1 MASSTA
7 QPAAQNPLS
16 KRRRFQPPITSY
28 FASTGSNASD
38 DNDHQ
43 SGGLSYNNYS
53 SPTHTP
59 TPALPAKVQSS
70 LLTVGMRIRK
80 AVPEGYKT
88 EPKKLTEY
96 TVSHT
101 VSSSGGNPAGGD
113 TQTSSSYAELEPFCG
128 IHKIGNLAVQTFPRP
143 AEEYRDRNTQ
153 VSADTDDMSSLPSQ
167 SQESNA
173 SSAFSVNSHK
183 RSYDSD
189 LEEVDENGDNELV
202 AEIHSSASLRGS
214 LTAGGIWQ
222 DPLRLNPV
230 TETLTAA
237 PSRSQRTI
245 LSPKLGQQR
254 LQLSSF
260 QSHWKRSPGQENKDP
275 SSAVNDVVMD
285 DFEEAAFLR
294 RREEVDAEYTWDGG
308 VEVEMGG

>member
-1 MASSTA
+1 MASSA
-7 QPAAQNPLS
+7 QPAAHDPLS
-16 KRRRFQPPITSY
+16 KRRRFQPPITSF
-28 FASTGSNASD
+28 FASAGSNASD

-43 SGGLSYNNYS
+43 VGGLSYNNYS
-53 SPTHTP
+53 SPTHSP

-80 AVPEGYKT
+80 SVPEGYKT

-101 VSSSGGNPAGGD
+101 VNPSGGSPAGGY
-113 TQTSSSYAELEPFCG
+113 TQTRSCYAELEPFCG
-128 IHKIGNLAVQTFPRP
+128 MHKIGNLAVQTFPRP
-143 AEEYRDRNTQ
+143 AEGYQDRSTHM
-153 VSADTDDMSSLPSQ
+153 SADNDDMSSLPSK

-173 SSAFSVNSHK
+173 SSAFSSNSHK

-189 LEEVDENGDNELV
+189 LEDVDENGDDGL
-202 AEIHSSASLRGS
+202 IHSSASFRGS
-214 LTAGGIWQ
+214 ITAGGIWQ

-237 PSRSQRTI
+237 PSRSQRAI
-245 LSPKLGQQR
+245 LSPKLRQQR
-254 LQLSSF
+254 RQISSF
-260 QSHWKRSPGQENKDP
+260 QSLGKRSPEQENKDP
-275 SSAVNDVVMD
+275 SSVKNDVNMD

-294 RREEVDAEYTWDGG
+294 RREEVDADYTWDGG